1 MSYVRKAVVAG
12 AFALVAALGLAMSDG
27 DITLAEA
34 IASTGAGL
42 IAGAATYSVPN
53 ARRP

>member
-1 MSYVRKAVVAG
+1 MKYARKAIVAG
-12 AFALVAALGLAMSDG
+12 AFAFVAALGLAMSDG
-27 DITLAEA
+27 DLTLAEG

-42 IAGAATYSVPN
+42 VAGAATYSVPN